1 MEQLYPW
8 MHLVGRV
15 LLSMIFI
22 SGGVMHFV
30 QMNGTVAYATGKG
43 VPLPKLTVP
52 LAGAMI
58 VVGGLFVALGWHRFI
73 GAGLIFIFTVLAA
86 FFVHAFWKEKDPMA
100 RMNEQIHFMKDL
112 GLGGGALFMA
122 YYAGH
127 PWPLSIGG

>member
-22 SGGVMHFV
+22 SSGAMHFV
-30 QMNGTVAYATGKG
+30 QRNSMVAYAAGKG
-43 VPLPKLTVP
+43 APLPKLTVP

-73 GAGLIFIFTVLAA
+73 GAGLVFIFTVLAA
-86 FFVHAFWKEKDPMA
+86 FFMHAFWKEKDPMA
-100 RMNEQIHFMKDL
+100 RMNEQVHFMKDL

-127 PWPLSIGG
+127 PWPMSIGG

>member
-22 SGGVMHFV
+22 SSGAMHFV
-30 QMNGTVAYATGKG
+30 QRNSMVAYAAGKG
-43 VPLPKLTVP
+43 APLPKLTVP

-73 GAGLIFIFTVLAA
+73 GAGLVFIFTVLAA
-86 FFVHAFWKEKDPMA
+86 FFMHAFWKEKDPMA

-127 PWPLSIGG
+127 PWPMSIGG

>member
-22 SGGVMHFV
+22 GSGISHFT
-30 QMNGTVAYATGKG
+30 QMNSMVGYATGKG
-43 VPLPKLTVP
+43 APMPKLTVP
-52 LAGAMI
+52 LTGAMI
-58 VVGGLFVALGWHRFI
+58 LIGGICLALGWRRFI

-86 FFVHAFWKEKDPMA
+86 FFMHAFWKEKDPMV
-100 RMNEQIHFMKDL
+100 RMAEQGHFMKDL

>member
-22 SGGVMHFV
+22 SSGAMHFV
-30 QMNGTVAYATGKG
+30 QRNSMVAYAAGKG
-43 VPLPKLTVP
+43 APLPKLTVP

-73 GAGLIFIFTVLAA
+73 GAGLVFIFTVLAA
-86 FFVHAFWKEKDPMA
+86 FFMHAFWKEKDPTA
-100 RMNEQIHFMKDL
+100 RMNEQVHFMKDL

-122 YYAGH
+122 YYAGY
-127 PWPLSIGG
+127 PWPMSIGG